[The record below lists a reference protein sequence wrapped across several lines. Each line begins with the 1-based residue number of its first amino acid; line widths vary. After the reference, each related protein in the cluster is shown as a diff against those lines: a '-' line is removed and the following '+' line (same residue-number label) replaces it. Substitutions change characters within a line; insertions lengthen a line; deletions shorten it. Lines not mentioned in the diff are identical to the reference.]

1 MRKENREG
9 MSLVPDDTAIVRPM
23 RGALKCLALSLVL
36 IPLGY
41 KDVTDTVHVLFLHS
55 AQQNQTIRKTL

>member
-1 MRKENREG
+1 
-9 MSLVPDDTAIVRPM
+9 MSLVPDDTAIDRLT

-41 KDVTDTVHVLFLHS
+41 KDVTDIVCILFLHS
-55 AQQNQTIRKTL
+55 A

>member
-1 MRKENREG
+1 

-23 RGALKCLALSLVL
+23 RGALKCVALSLVL

-41 KDVTDTVHVLFLHS
+41 KDMTDRVHVLFLHS
-55 AQQNQTIRKTL
+55 A

>member
-1 MRKENREG
+1 

-23 RGALKCLALSLVL
+23 RGALECLTLSLVL

-41 KDVTDTVHVLFLHS
+41 KNVTDTVHALFLHS
-55 AQQNQTIRKTL
+55 A

>member
-1 MRKENREG
+1 

-41 KDVTDTVHVLFLHS
+41 RHDRYSRCSVL
-55 AQQNQTIRKTL
+55 TLCIAKSDN